1 MWIKLIDGNLG
12 SKLSNKIYSVLYTM
26 HASGEYSSPWVQY
39 IEETLNHCGVGF
51 VFQEQST
58 HGDKWLQE
66 LVKQNIRDQYEQTW
80 NSEVNNSSK
89 CISYRLYKTCF
100 QMEKYFNILPY
111 PKYIQLCKFRTSN
124 HKLPIE
130 VGRYR
135 AIPRAERYCTNC
147 NLRTLGDEF
156 HCLFIC
162 PALHDIRN
170 RYIHDIYK
178 ARPNVIKFGNLFSCE
193 NQLTLLNLTK
203 FIYAASLR

>member
-1 MWIKLIDGNLG
+1 MWIKLIDGNFG
-12 SKLSNKIYSVLYTM
+12 SKLSNKIYSVLYTL

-51 VFQEQST
+51 VFQEQFT
-58 HGDKWLQE
+58 HGDNWLRE
-66 LVKQNIRDQYEQTW
+66 IVKQNVRDQYEQTW

-89 CISYRLYKTCF
+89 CISYRLFKSSF
-100 QMEKYFNILPY
+100 QLEKYFSILPY
-111 PKYIQLCKFRTSN
+111 PKYIHVCKFRTSN

-135 AIPRAERYCTNC
+135 SIPRAERYCTNC

-162 PALHDIRN
+162 PALHSIRN
-170 RYIHDIYK
+170 RYIQERYK
-178 ARPNVIKFGNLFSCE
+178 SRPNVIKFGNLLSCE
-193 NQLTLLNLTK
+193 NQLTLLNLSK
-203 FIYAASLR
+203 FIHAASLC